1 VLEAC
6 IHQRLSLQLTADLTT
21 LKESKKGAWLKY
33 LPDVRAGLA
42 PALSFDGERAQSR
55 LAPALSI
62 GLNSSLIYQSHR
74 DKQQRKASSEAI
86 IKRNQLQEATE
97 IAQLQRLQR
106 RLQTEIDKLN
116 LHSGVTD
123 IDRQLFNL
131 YQKQYDNHDISPEE
145 YLLKRK
151 AFLLQELRS
160 QDQLNRIQILQYQ
173 IEDLAGCVEFS
184 FGSEIFQKKI
194 NAPTKR

>member
-1 VLEAC
+1 LR
-6 IHQRLSLQLTADLTT
+6 QNNDGT
-21 LKESKKGAWLKY
+21 
-33 LPDVRAGLA
+33 VRAG
-42 PALSFDGERAQSR
+42 

-74 DKQQRKASSEAI
+74 DKQQRKATREAI
-86 IKRNQLQEATE
+86 IKQNQLQEATQ
-97 IAQLQRLQR
+97 IAQLHRLQR

-123 IDRQLFNL
+123 IDRQLFTL

-151 AFLLQELRS
+151 AFLLQELRT
-160 QDQLNRIQILQYQ
+160 QDQLNRIQSLQYQ
-173 IEDLAGCVEFS
+173 VEDLAGCIEIPLDQENFS
-184 FGSEIFQKKI
+184 NFFQ
-194 NAPTKR
+194 PVSKR